1 MRVRSPLLP
10 LVACVLA
17 AGCGEYRAFDSVDY
31 LRQRYAERVGPAR
44 AAEIG
49 VPFEL
54 DEELAAYL
62 AKRLKP
68 AGGEVRRAADI
79 TDFVFYDL
87 DLQYRLRPTRDAVGT
102 FRSREG
108 NCLSFVNLFVG
119 IARSN
124 RLNAFYVEVIDAQ
137 RWSHAQGS
145 VLSQGHIVA
154 GMNVDGELRTYDFL
168 PYAAKSYRD
177 FRPIDD
183 LTAAAHFYN
192 NLSAEALLAG
202 DLAAATALA
211 GTATAIAPD
220 FPKAINNLGV
230 CHARA
235 GRAAEAER
243 EYLRGVELAPEDPA
257 LLTNLLRLYQQ
268 TGQETKAA
276 PLVERLEGLKVANPF
291 FYIYRGEEALARG
304 DARRAL
310 EMMAEALR
318 RESELPEVHVGLA
331 EAYLAL
337 GDLDRARHHVNRALK
352 LDATHPEA
360 RRLLT
365 MVAR

>member
-1 MRVRSPLLP
+1 MGGRWTASIV
-10 LVACVLA
+10 VALSLA
-17 AGCGEYRAFDSVDY
+17 ACSEYRAFDSVDY
-31 LRQRYAERVGPAR
+31 LRQRYVERVGAQR

-49 VPFEL
+49 VPFAL
-54 DEELAAYL
+54 DAELAAYL

-68 AGGEVRRAADI
+68 SGGEVRRAADI

-87 DLQYRLRPTRDAVGT
+87 DLQYRLRPTRDAVAT
-102 FRSREG
+102 FRTREG

-119 IARSN
+119 ITRAN
-124 RLNAFYVEVIDAQ
+124 RLNAFYVEVVDAQ
-137 RWSHAQGS
+137 RWSHSHGT

-154 GMNVDGELRTYDFL
+154 GMNVDGRLRTYDFL
-168 PYAAKSYRD
+168 PYTAKSYRD

-192 NLSAEALLAG
+192 NLSAEALLAD
-202 DLAAATALA
+202 DLETATALA
-211 GTATAIAPD
+211 ETATAIAPD

-230 CHARA
+230 CRTRA
-235 GRAAEAER
+235 GAIAEAEQA
-243 EYLRGVELAPEDPA
+243 YLRGLAIAPDDPA

-268 TGQETKAA
+268 SGQQDEVG
-276 PLVERLEGLKVANPF
+276 PLFTRLEGLKVSNPF
-291 FYIYRGEEALARG
+291 FYLYRGEEALARG

-310 EMMAEALR
+310 ELMAEALR
-318 RESELPEVHVGLA
+318 RESEIPEVHVGLA

-337 GDLDRARHHVNRALK
+337 GDVDRARHHLDRALK

-360 RRLLT
+360 RRLLA

>member
-1 MRVRSPLLP
+1 MRVRRFATP
-10 LVACVLA
+10 LVALLLA
-17 AGCGEYRAFDSVDY
+17 ACSEYRAFDSVDY
-31 LRQRYAERVGPAR
+31 LRQRYAEQVGAAR
-44 AAEIG
+44 AAAVG

-54 DEELAAYL
+54 DAELSSYL
-62 AKRLKP
+62 ATRLRP
-68 AGGEVRRAADI
+68 SGGEIRRAADI

-102 FRSREG
+102 FRTREG

-124 RLNAFYVEVIDAQ
+124 RLNAFYVEVVDAQ

-154 GMNVDGELRTYDFL
+154 GMNVDGKLRTYDFL

-177 FRPIDD
+177 FQPIDD
-183 LTAAAHFYN
+183 LTAAAHYYN

-211 GTATAIAPD
+211 ETATAIAPQ

-243 EYLRGVELAPEDPA
+243 VYAGGLELAPEDPA

-268 TGQETKAA
+268 TGQQEKAA
-276 PLVERLEGLKVANPF
+276 PLLARLEGLKVANPF
-291 FYIYRGEEALARG
+291 FYVYLGEEALARG

-310 EMMAEALR
+310 ELMAEALR

-331 EAYLAL
+331 EAYVAL
-337 GDLDRARHHVNRALK
+337 GDLDRARHHLNRALK